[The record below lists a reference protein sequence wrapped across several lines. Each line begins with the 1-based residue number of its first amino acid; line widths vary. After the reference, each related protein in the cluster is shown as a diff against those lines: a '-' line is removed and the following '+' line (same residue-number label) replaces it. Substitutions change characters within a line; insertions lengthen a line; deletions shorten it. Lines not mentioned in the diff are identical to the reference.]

1 MEIFSA
7 LNIFGSI
14 DLAVMLLFYIYENSR
29 PLYSVLFGITCIGS
43 SAYGFL
49 SGTWPFGVIELVW
62 AVFSIRKFFSR
73 KKKTFGNISRSAD

>member
-7 LNIFGSI
+7 LNVFGSI
-14 DLAVMLLFYIYENSR
+14 DLTVMLLFYIYENSR
-29 PLYSVLFGITCIGS
+29 PIYSVLFGITCIGS

-62 AVFSIRKFFSR
+62 AVFSIKKFFTR
-73 KKKTFGNISRSAD
+73 NNKTLQNIS